1 MNIELA
7 YELLE
12 ELRTNA
18 QFLCTENK
26 EIVRYV
32 QYKNYGLGVTSSDT
46 ITLINIEKA
55 KPIFSIKINDS
66 EYNLADM
73 ICLAYHQK
81 DGKDIFHYL

>member
-1 MNIELA
+1 MNCELA
-7 YELLE
+7 YELLDQ
-12 ELRTNA
+12 LRTNA

-26 EIVRYV
+26 EIVRYI
-32 QYKNYGLGVTSSDT
+32 QYKNFGLGVSSSDT
-46 ITLINIEKA
+46 ITLMDLQKG

-73 ICLAYHQK
+73 ICLAFYQK